1 MREGIKKNIK
11 SEISSEVKREA
22 KNIPV
27 SVSKL
32 LSTDDI
38 TSSSR
43 LLALTPGSFILLN
56 LGERENT
63 A

>member
-1 MREGIKKNIK
+1 MRERIKRNIK
-11 SEISSEVKREA
+11 SEISSEVKREE

-27 SVSKL
+27 PVSNF
-32 LSTDDI
+32 LSTDNE
-38 TSSSR
+38 TP
-43 LLALTPGSFILLN
+43 LAGYLAPTPSSFILLN

>member
-1 MREGIKKNIK
+1 MREGIKRNIK
-11 SEISSEVKREA
+11 SEISSEFKREA

-27 SVSKL
+27 SVSSL
-32 LSTDDI
+32 LSTGDK
-38 TSSSR
+38 TPPAGY
-43 LLALTPGSFILLN
+43 LALTPFSFILLN

>member
-1 MREGIKKNIK
+1 MRERIIGNIK
-11 SEISSEVKREA
+11 SKISSEVKREE

-27 SVSKL
+27 SFSNF
-32 LSTDDI
+32 LSTDN
-38 TSSSR
+38 TT
-43 LLALTPGSFILLN
+43 LAGYLAPTPSSFILLN